1 MLLCVSGVNSKNAVK
16 QPILYRAFLF
26 DVSFVPPRSV
36 HNGGSIST
44 KLPAFAAASSSSQSN
59 NKPEQRTR
67 DYSAAKSNQL
77 KLPSP
82 QIIFSNNHL
91 LVVNKPPG
99 WKSQPGDH
107 HHISDVDPK
116 CLLTHLQTKSLGGGS
131 QKNFISP
138 THRLDQPC
146 SGVLIFAKN
155 GKAASR
161 VQVSWSKGMVDKEY
175 WVVVEGSDSGIM
187 TPSKKKNGRWNGLEL
202 LQSRSCNISSN
213 DYRFSAVVDS
223 KKGNNGSVR
232 AKPISSNRSKIN
244 SNQRIC
250 HIEWK
255 HLLQLPDSN
264 YGTRHLLSVRTN
276 TGAKHQVR
284 ALLASGGAPIAGDLR
299 YGNNILPINQGGGTV
314 YEPLHDRSVALH
326 ARSVFMPNV
335 SLGGMEFLKKD
346 PFVADIPCSWRVL
359 FGIGEN
365 DVGHF

>member
-1 MLLCVSGVNSKNAVK
+1 MLLCVSGVNSKQAIK
-16 QPILYRAFLF
+16 SPFLAF
-26 DVSFVPPRSV
+26 
-36 HNGGSIST
+36 T
-44 KLPAFAAASSSSQSN
+44 ASSSSLSQSN
-59 NKPEQRTR
+59 NKLKQRTR
-67 DYSAAKSNQL
+67 DCSTTKSNQL
-77 KLPSP
+77 KLHSP

-91 LVVNKPPG
+91 LIVNKPPG

-107 HHISDVDPK
+107 HPISDVDPK
-116 CLLTHLQTKSLGGGS
+116 CLLTYLQTNKLGGGS
-131 QKNFISP
+131 QRNFISP

-155 GKAASR
+155 SKAASR
-161 VQVSWSKGMVDKEY
+161 VQSSWSKGMVDKEY
-175 WVVVEGSDSGIM
+175 WVVVEGSGSGIV
-187 TPSKKKNGRWNGLEL
+187 TSSNKKKNQRWNGLEL
-202 LQSRSCNISSN
+202 LHSRSCKINSN
-213 DYRFSAVVDS
+213 DYRFSAVVAS
-223 KKGNNGSVR
+223 KKGNNGSVIV
-232 AKPISSNRSKIN
+232 KPIPPNSSKENT
-244 SNQRIC
+244 NQRIC

-255 HLLQLPDSN
+255 HLLHLSDSKH
-264 YGTRHLLSVRTN
+264 GTRHLLSVKTN

-299 YGNNILPINQGGGTV
+299 YGNNILQINQGGGRV

-346 PFVADIPCSWRVL
+346 PFVAEIPCSWKEL